1 MSAGVAPGLTIVH
14 SVGAR
19 VSLHAH
25 AFVTSYSGEILFTPL
40 CNNIPPIAN
49 NPIVTMTGSLS
60 EETLKMLMLRSLDGD
75 EGAYRHLLHALRRLL
90 TAYFDRRMRAASRG
104 DVEDLVQETL
114 LSLHAKRE
122 TYDRARPFTAWFFSI
137 ARYKLIDHYRG
148 RGARQLSEVELD
160 ETLEAGSSVDQV
172 TARMDVER
180 LLDELPQRQRDLIRR
195 VKLEGQSIAEA
206 AQKSGQ
212 TELAARVGIH
222 RTLKVLAAKLRG
234 ET

>member
-1 MSAGVAPGLTIVH
+1 
-14 SVGAR
+14 
-19 VSLHAH
+19 
-25 AFVTSYSGEILFTPL
+25 
-40 CNNIPPIAN
+40 
-49 NPIVTMTGSLS
+49 MTGSLS

-75 EGAYRHLLHALRRLL
+75 ESAYRHLLHALRRLL
-90 TAYFDRRMRAASRG
+90 IAYYGHRMSSASRG
-104 DVEDLVQETL
+104 DVEDLAQETL

-148 RGARQLSEVELD
+148 RGARALTEVELD
-160 ETLEAGSSVDQV
+160 DTLEAESSVDAV

-180 LLDELPQRQRDLIRR
+180 LLDDLPERQRDLIRR

-206 AQKSGQ
+206 AEKSGQ

-222 RTLKVLAAKLRG
+222 RTLKILAAKLRG
-234 ET
+234 DT

>member
-1 MSAGVAPGLTIVH
+1 MSAGVAPRFTIIH
-14 SVGAR
+14 SVGNGP
-19 VSLHAH
+19 SLHLH
-25 AFVTSYSGEILFTPL
+25 AFVSAYSCEIFFAPL
-40 CNNIPPIAN
+40 CNNDPPSAN

-75 EGAYRHLLHALRRLL
+75 ESAYRHLLHALRRLL
-90 TAYFDRRMRAASRG
+90 IAYFGRRMMSASRG

-148 RGARQLSEVELD
+148 RGARMLAEVELN
-160 ETLEAGSSVDQV
+160 ETLEAETSVDAV

-180 LLDELPQRQRDLIRR
+180 LLDDLPERQRDLIRR
-195 VKLEGQSIAEA
+195 VKLEGQSITEA
-206 AQKSGQ
+206 AEKSGQ
-212 TELAARVGIH
+212 TELAARVGMH
-222 RTLKVLAAKLRG
+222 RTLKMLAAKLRG
-234 ET
+234 DR

>member
-1 MSAGVAPGLTIVH
+1 MSAGIVPGLTLVH
-14 SVGAR
+14 SVG
-19 VSLHAH
+19 SGPSLQLHAL
-25 AFVTSYSGEILFTPL
+25 VTRYSGEIFFRPL
-40 CNNIPPIAN
+40 CNNILRTAN
-49 NPIVTMTGSLS
+49 NLIVTMTGSLS

-90 TAYFDRRMRAASRG
+90 IAYYGRRMASSSRG
-104 DVEDLVQETL
+104 DLEDLVQETL

-148 RGARQLSEVELD
+148 RGARRLAEVELD
-160 ETLEAGSSVDQV
+160 ETLEAESSVDAV

-180 LLDELPQRQRDLIRR
+180 LLDDLPERQRDLIRR

-206 AQKSGQ
+206 AEKSGQ

-222 RTLKVLAAKLRG
+222 RTLKILAAKLRG
-234 ET
+234 DT

>member
-1 MSAGVAPGLTIVH
+1 MSAGVVPGLTIVH
-14 SVGAR
+14 SVQTCM
-19 VSLHAH
+19 SLHPH
-25 AFVTSYSGEILFTPL
+25 TFVTAYSSEILFKLL
-40 CNNIPPIAN
+40 CNNIPPTAN
-49 NPIVTMTGSLS
+49 NPIVTMTGNLS

-75 EGAYRHLLHALRRLL
+75 ESAYRHLLHALRRLL
-90 TAYFDRRMRAASRG
+90 IAYFGRRMGSASRG
-104 DVEDLVQETL
+104 DVEDLVQEAL
-114 LSLHAKRE
+114 LSLHTKRE

-160 ETLEAGSSVDQV
+160 ETLEAATSVDQV

-180 LLDELPQRQRDLIRR
+180 LLDELPERQRDLIRR
-195 VKLEGQSIAEA
+195 VKIEGQSIAEA
-206 AQKSGQ
+206 AKKSGQ

-222 RTLKVLAAKLRG
+222 RTLKMLAAKLRG

>member
-1 MSAGVAPGLTIVH
+1 MSAGVVPGFTIVH
-14 SVGAR
+14 SVETGLPLH
-19 VSLHAH
+19 LHAL
-25 AFVTSYSGEILFTPL
+25 VTAYSSEILFKPL
-40 CNNIPPIAN
+40 CNNIPPTAN

-60 EETLKMLMLRSLDGD
+60 EETLKILMLRSLDGD

-90 TAYFDRRMRAASRG
+90 IAYFGRRMGSASRG

-148 RGARQLSEVELD
+148 RGARMLSEVELD
-160 ETLEAGSSVDQV
+160 ETLEAVSSVDAV

-180 LLDELPQRQRDLIRR
+180 LLDELPERQRDLIRR
-195 VKLEGQSIAEA
+195 VRLEGQSIAEA
-206 AQKSGQ
+206 AKKSGQ

-222 RTLKVLAAKLRG
+222 RTLKILAAKLRG

>member
-1 MSAGVAPGLTIVH
+1 
-14 SVGAR
+14 
-19 VSLHAH
+19 
-25 AFVTSYSGEILFTPL
+25 
-40 CNNIPPIAN
+40 
-49 NPIVTMTGSLS
+49 
-60 EETLKMLMLRSLDGD
+60 MLMLRSLDGD

-90 TAYFDRRMRAASRG
+90 IAYYGRRMAAARG

-148 RGARQLSEVELD
+148 RGARLLAEVELD
-160 ETLEAGSSVDQV
+160 ETLEAEPSVDAV

-180 LLDELPQRQRDLIRR
+180 LLDELPERQRDLIRR
-195 VKLEGQSIAEA
+195 VKLEGHSIAEA

-234 ET
+234 DT

>member
-1 MSAGVAPGLTIVH
+1 MSAGVVPGLTIVH
-14 SVGAR
+14 SVGNGP
-19 VSLHAH
+19 SLQLHAV
-25 AFVTSYSGEILFTPL
+25 VTRYFDEIFFEPL
-40 CNNIPPIAN
+40 CNNIPPTAN

-75 EGAYRHLLHALRRLL
+75 ESAYRHLLHALRRLL
-90 TAYFDRRMRAASRG
+90 IAYFGRRMGSASRG
-104 DVEDLVQETL
+104 DVEDLVQEAL
-114 LSLHAKRE
+114 LSLHTKRE

-160 ETLEAGSSVDQV
+160 ETLEAATSVDQV

-180 LLDELPQRQRDLIRR
+180 LLDELPERQRDLIRR
-195 VKLEGQSIAEA
+195 VKIEGQSIAEA
-206 AQKSGQ
+206 AKKSGQ

-222 RTLKVLAAKLRG
+222 RTLKMLAAKLRG

>member
-1 MSAGVAPGLTIVH
+1 
-14 SVGAR
+14 
-19 VSLHAH
+19 
-25 AFVTSYSGEILFTPL
+25 
-40 CNNIPPIAN
+40 
-49 NPIVTMTGSLS
+49 MTGSLS

-75 EGAYRHLLHALRRLL
+75 ESAYRHLLHTLRRLL
-90 TAYFDRRMRAASRG
+90 IAYFDRRMGAASRG

-122 TYDRARPFTAWFFSI
+122 TYDRERPFTAWFFSI

-148 RGARQLSEVELD
+148 RGARMLAEVELD
-160 ETLEAGSSVDQV
+160 ETLEAGTSVDAV

-180 LLDELPQRQRDLIRR
+180 LLDELPERQRELIRR

-206 AQKSGQ
+206 AKKSGQ

-222 RTLKVLAAKLRG
+222 RTLKILAAKLRG

>member
-1 MSAGVAPGLTIVH
+1 MSQALGRP
-14 SVGAR
+14 
-19 VSLHAH
+19 LHLHVLMRA
-25 AFVTSYSGEILFTPL
+25 SSSEIFFESP
-40 CNNIPPIAN
+40 CNNILLSAN
-49 NPIVTMTGSLS
+49 NPIVTMTGSPS

-90 TAYFDRRMRAASRG
+90 IAYYGRRMAAAARG
-104 DVEDLVQETL
+104 DVEDIVQETL

-148 RGARQLSEVELD
+148 RGARLLAEVELD
-160 ETLEAGSSVDQV
+160 ETLEAEPSVDAV

-180 LLDELPQRQRDLIRR
+180 LLDELPERQRDLIRR
-195 VKLEGQSIAEA
+195 VKLEGHSIAEA
-206 AQKSGQ
+206 AQQSGQ

-234 ET
+234 DT

>member
-1 MSAGVAPGLTIVH
+1 MSAGIVPGLTIVH
-14 SVGAR
+14 SGATR
-19 VSLHAH
+19 RPLHLHAL
-25 AFVTSYSGEILFTPL
+25 VTTSSGEIFLKPL
-40 CNNIPPIAN
+40 CNNILPTAN
-49 NPIVTMTGSLS
+49 NPIVTMTGSPS

-90 TAYFDRRMRAASRG
+90 IAYFSRRMAAASRG

-148 RGARQLSEVELD
+148 RGARMLAEVELD
-160 ETLEAGSSVDQV
+160 ETLEAEPSVDAV
-172 TARMDVER
+172 MARMDVER
-180 LLDELPQRQRDLIRR
+180 LLDDLPERQRDLIRR

-206 AQKSGQ
+206 AEKSGQ

-234 ET
+234 GR